1 MITESITVT
10 GNLNIV
16 VLDQDHNIKES
27 RQVKNLVVASGK
39 NYIANRMTS
48 NANVIMS
55 HMAIGSGNA
64 SPTTSDTTLGGESAR
79 VALDS
84 TTLNGNTITYVST
97 FGSGTGTGPITEA
110 AIFNDPTTGTML
122 CRTRFDVVNKGNAD
136 IVVITWNVTVG

>member
-16 VLDQDHNIKES
+16 VLDQDNNIKDQRS
-27 RQVKNLVVASGK
+27 IKNLVVASGK

-55 HMAIGSGNA
+55 HMAVGSGNA
-64 SPTTSDTTLGGESAR
+64 SPTTSDTALGSEITR

-84 TTLNGNTITYVST
+84 TTLLANTITYVTT
-97 FGSGTGTGPITEA
+97 FGAGVGTGSITEA
-110 AIFNDPTTGTML
+110 GIFNDPTAGTML
-122 CRTRFDVVNKGNAD
+122 CRTRFDVVNKANTD